1 MHTIA
6 YFNRV
11 QGINM
16 KTPFRFQASEYDC
29 VPTTFLNAI
38 SFLFSR
44 GEIPPIVIQKIYT
57 YTLDTVSKIN
67 TLGHG
72 TSGIAVEMLGKWL
85 ANFKGKSF
93 SVNTEYLT
101 GDKVHLKPRS
111 KIIKS
116 LKDGGVALLRVHTQ
130 NGYWHYVLAIK
141 YDEDFLCCFDPYPL
155 IKSNEIGHLEFIEQD
170 GKQSHN
176 LKIHIDWLDTKSNR
190 KKYALG
196 ANGNRECLLLSRDT
210 A

>member
-1 MHTIA
+1 
-6 YFNRV
+6 
-11 QGINM
+11 M
-16 KTPFRFQASEYDC
+16 KVPFRLQASEYDC

-72 TSGIAVEMLGKWL
+72 TTGIAVEMLGKWL
-85 ANFKGKSF
+85 ANFKDKKF
-93 SVNTEYLT
+93 SVSTEYFT
-101 GDKVHLKPRS
+101 GENVHLKPRS
-111 KIIKS
+111 KI
-116 LKDGGVALLRVHTQ
+116 LKTLKGGGVVLLHV
-130 NGYWHYVLAIK
+130 NPWHYILAISC
-141 YDEDFLCCFDPYPL
+141 DENFIYCFDPYPL
-155 IKSNEIGHLEFIEQD
+155 TKNNEEGRLEFVDQN
-170 GKQSHN
+170 GSQSHN

-196 ANGNRECLLLSRDT
+196 ANLNRECLLLSRDCL
-210 A
+210 